1 MLIEKRHSASADT
14 SQMAMR
20 IVKLENLLAANLENL
35 TSNHKYFEAE
45 LEKKNQSLKRLKTA
59 LDQLDKQAQRDK
71 MVIKFRDQRI

>member
-1 MLIEKRHSASADT
+1 MLVEKRPSASADT
-14 SQMAMR
+14 CQMAMR

-45 LEKKNQSLKRLKTA
+45 LEKKNQSLKRFKTA

>member
-1 MLIEKRHSASADT
+1 MLIEKRHSVSADT

-45 LEKKNQSLKRLKTA
+45 LEKKNQSLKRFKTA
-59 LDQLDKQAQRDK
+59 LDQLDKQAQRDN